1 MKRLLLCAVAAAI
14 TIAPAALSAET
25 WTGTITD
32 SMCSVKHSADKHGDK
47 SADHRNC
54 VEKCI
59 NNGGEYV
66 FVSGDKKYKIAN
78 QSFEGLK
85 THAAHE
91 VMLTGEL
98 KGETITVSKIEMP
111 AKK

>member
-1 MKRLLLCAVAAAI
+1 MKRLLFCVVAAAI
-14 TIAPAALSAET
+14 AIAPAALRAET
-25 WTGTITD
+25 LTGTITD
-32 SMCSVKHSADKHGDK
+32 SMCGVKHSADKHGDK
-47 SADHRNC
+47 SADHRKC

-66 FVSGDKKYKIAN
+66 FVSADKKFKIAN
-78 QSFEGLK
+78 QDFEGLK

-91 VMLTGEL
+91 VVLTGEV
-98 KGETITVSKIEMP
+98 KGDTITVSKIEMP

>member
-1 MKRLLLCAVAAAI
+1 MKRLLFCIVAAAI
-14 TIAPAALSAET
+14 AIAPAALSAET

-59 NNGGEYV
+59 KNGGEYA
-66 FVSGDKKYKIAN
+66 FVSADKKYKIAN
-78 QSFEGLK
+78 QNFEGLK

-91 VMLTGEL
+91 VVLTGEL
-98 KGETITVSKIEMP
+98 KGDTITVSKIEMP
-111 AKK
+111 KK

>member
-1 MKRLLLCAVAAAI
+1 MKRQLFCIIAAAMM
-14 TIAPAALSAET
+14 APGVALGAET

-59 NNGGEYV
+59 KNGGEYV
-66 FVSGDKKYKIAN
+66 LVSGDKKYKIAN
-78 QSFEGLK
+78 QEFEGLK
-85 THAAHE
+85 VHAAHE
-91 VMLTGEL
+91 VVVTGEL
-98 KGETITVSKIEMP
+98 KGDAITVSKIEMP

>member
-1 MKRLLLCAVAAAI
+1 MKRLLFCVVAASLG
-14 TIAPAALSAET
+14 IAPAALRAET
-25 WTGTITD
+25 LKGTITD

-66 FVSGDKKYKIAN
+66 LVSGEKKLKIAN
-78 QSFEGLK
+78 QDFEDLK
-85 THAAHE
+85 VHAAHE
-91 VMLTGEL
+91 VVVTGDV
-98 KGETITVSKIEMP
+98 KGDTITISKIEMP